1 MGEPGRPVSIQFDV
15 QMPAN
20 PKKFQ
25 MRTTRP
31 ADDDN
36 LQPDRPARPPT
47 ARGHNKSK
55 SGQMSS
61 AIDFN
66 ALFREERKRVREQQ
80 KRKQESSPAPQPPQ
94 AHGETRPGTCNTAI
108 HNSSAEWNL
117 TITPP
122 NAFVPSDSAVV
133 SPIESVYYLQNWLT
147 PEYGMRLKTWL
158 LSLPEQNTSTSTC
171 SNNESKAAAISN
183 PCWTK
188 LRHARRRVAL
198 FDGRRGGDRD
208 GIDAAGTGSS
218 NTVLP
223 PPLANIAT
231 ALVEAGIFAK
241 ETPPNHVLV
250 NDYRPSEGIMP
261 HTDGPSY
268 LDRTATISIGGA
280 VVLKFRRRL
289 TTEEIGGM
297 QQYPRLDLLLSGEG
311 SLVVFTG
318 EAYTHYLHSID
329 DGADMET
336 TTVDCANAE
345 PGFVVKRTH
354 RISLTFRHKYHEAES
369 EGGTGSNA

>member
-1 MGEPGRPVSIQFDV
+1 
-15 QMPAN
+15 
-20 PKKFQ
+20 
-25 MRTTRP
+25 
-31 ADDDN
+31 
-36 LQPDRPARPPT
+36 
-47 ARGHNKSK
+47 
-55 SGQMSS
+55 MSS

-80 KRKQESSPAPQPPQ
+80 QKRKEPSPPPQPPHPPQAKQ
-94 AHGETRPGTCNTAI
+94 AHGNRDNTRNTTD
-108 HNSSAEWNL
+108 NFSAEWKL
-117 TITPP
+117 TVTP
-122 NAFVPSDSAVV
+122 NSFVPSDSAVA

-147 PEYGMRLKTWL
+147 SEYGMKLKTWL
-158 LSLPEQNTSTSTC
+158 LSLPEENTS
-171 SNNESKAAAISN
+171 NDEKAAAISN
-183 PCWTK
+183 PFWTK

-198 FDGRRGGDRD
+198 FDGRRGGD
-208 GIDAAGTGSS
+208 GS
-218 NTVLP
+218 NTAGSGNATSLP
-223 PPLANIAT
+223 PPLAHIAS
-231 ALVEAGIFAK
+231 ALVEAGIFAE

-280 VVLKFRRRL
+280 VILKFRRRQ
-289 TTEEIGGM
+289 TTEEIGGK

-329 DGADMET
+329 EGADMET

-345 PGFVVKRTH
+345 PGFVVKRSH
-354 RISLTFRHKYHEAES
+354 RISLTFRHKLS
-369 EGGTGSNA
+369 